1 MTTRVRF
8 APSPT
13 GYLHIGS
20 ARTALF
26 NYLYARHTGGKF
38 LLRIEDTD
46 LARSTEE
53 STRSILDGLAWL
65 ELDQDEEIVFQS
77 DNADKHRATAKKLLA
92 EGKAYRDFTPKAEPN
107 DANVKDAIKDRARAN
122 QGEKNLRD
130 NPYRDLTAEESNKR
144 AAAGEPFAIR
154 LKVPD
159 VRTGSGSDRVPA
171 VLKTSFE
178 DAVYGLQERDY
189 AETEDLV
196 LLRSDGH
203 PLYNLAVVC
212 DDIEMQITHVIRGQD
227 HLTNTHKQILI
238 YEALGITPPT
248 FAHLPLIMAPNKGKL
263 SKRKHGEVV
272 SMTTYRDAGFLAAAF
287 RNFLALLGWSAGEEK
302 EIYSLVEL
310 IETFSLD
317 GIHRSNAVFNFT
329 ENDPRKWTDDKAQWM
344 NAEYIRTM
352 PIGEL
357 LPFVKAE
364 LKSAKLWREE
374 YEEQLSVVSGQLSED
389 ADTLQKPARSKG
401 EMIRTPPSVSS
412 PQISKSSSDEMQKT
426 AREQGRYIQPEIGSS
441 EWFENTIN
449 LIRQRFFTLKDFSS
463 QGRAYFS
470 EDYDFDPAAIAKN
483 LTKFPELKTWLP
495 ELADRFEA
503 EFGDSV
509 SSPHVSKGYGEAA
522 NWPPANA
529 GGSDTFTEANIEL
542 VVKAFTEEKGTKL
555 GVIMNGART
564 LITGVAVGPS
574 MLSVFEVIG
583 LERIIMRLRS
593 HVAWNS

>member
-53 STRSILDGLAWL
+53 STQSILQGLEWL
-65 ELDQDEEIVFQS
+65 GFAPDEEIVFQS
-77 DNADKHRATAKKLLA
+77 NNADKHRDTAKKLLA
-92 EGKAYRDFTPKAEPN
+92 EGKAYRDFTPKAEPT
-107 DANVKDAIKDRARAN
+107 DANVKDAIKERARAN
-122 QGEKNLRD
+122 QGEKNMRD
-130 NPYRDLTAEESNKR
+130 NPYRDLSSEESDAR

-159 VRTGSGSDRVPA
+159 VRTGSDSDWASPSG
-171 VLKTSFE
+171 KTSFE
-178 DAVYGLQERDY
+178 DKVYGLQERDH

-238 YEALGITPPT
+238 YEALGVTPPT
-248 FAHLPLIMAPNKGKL
+248 FAHLPLIMAPSKGKL

-272 SMTTYRDAGFLAAAF
+272 SMTTYRDAGFLAEAF
-287 RNFLALLGWSAGEEK
+287 RNFLALLGWSASEEQ
-302 EIYSLVEL
+302 EIYSLDEL
-310 IETFSLD
+310 VAKFSLE

-329 ENDPRKWTDDKAQWM
+329 ESDPRKWTDDKAQWM

-352 PIGEL
+352 PLDKLIAH
-357 LPFVKAE
+357 VKPE
-364 LKSAKLWREE
+364 LKSAKLWRDE
-374 YEEQLSVVSGQLSED
+374 YEDED
-389 ADTLQKPARSKG
+389 RA
-401 EMIRTPPSVSS
+401 
-412 PQISKSSSDEMQKT
+412 
-426 AREQGRYIQPEIGSS
+426 
-441 EWFENTIN
+441 WFEHTIDV
-449 LIRQRFFTLKDFSS
+449 IRARFFTLKDFSS

-470 EDYDFDPAAIAKN
+470 EDYDFDNVAIEIN
-483 LTKFPELKTWLP
+483 LSKFPELKTWLP
-495 ELADRFEA
+495 ELADRFESA
-503 EFGDSV
+503 FGEENPV
-509 SSPHVSKGYGEAA
+509 ATAP
-522 NWPPANA
+522 
-529 GGSDTFTEANIEL
+529 GSDMEYTEENIEI

-564 LITGVAVGPS
+564 LLTGVAVGPS
-574 MLSVFEVIG
+574 MLSVFEVVG
-583 LERIIMRLRS
+583 LEKTVRRLRS
-593 HVAWNS
+593 QLVWNS